1 MASISSLG
9 IGSGLDLGS
18 LVTNLVNA
26 ERAPVDARL
35 NRNETNLTTDLSG
48 VGLMRSALA
57 GFQNSLS
64 VLDNASSFSSRKA
77 TNSDTGAFSLSVSND
92 AQLGSYDIDVNNLA
106 SAQSLASKAYSGIDS
121 IIGTGSIEIS
131 FGAITGPGFTSFA
144 ANPDK
149 AIQTITVDATNNTL
163 SGLKDHINSNDFG
176 VTAAIVNDGSGYR
189 LTLQSKDSGAN
200 SAMQITVTDSGDGD
214 PLNADGLSALAYNAS
229 AQNMTQTREARN
241 ASLSINGLPISSADN
256 TLSEAIQ
263 GVTINL
269 LAETTTT
276 ARVSVS
282 DDNSQI
288 SSAVRGVVEGFNEMI
303 STLNDLSSSNTES
316 GRIGTL
322 AGDAMLRSFTS
333 QVRNILT
340 SPVAGLDGGV
350 RALAD
355 IGIRTQLDGTMQ
367 IDSARLNEAISESPL
382 DVLSIFAP
390 IGQPSDSLVGFQG
403 FTDDT
408 RTGNYAVNV
417 TTLATQG
424 LLTGNGFAA
433 PFPAAL
439 VIGAGNDDFAVTVD
453 GVSSGSI
460 ALTQGNYTSGAAL
473 ATEIQLR
480 INSAQLIRDAGKSVT
495 VTYDSAS
502 SRFLFKS
509 APYGSSSSIVFNS
522 VDTTMGTDLGLTA
535 VSGVDGVDV
544 AGSVG
549 GVNGIGEGQI
559 LTIEDGDPEGMS
571 LLVQG
576 VTTGGRGNVK
586 FVRGMTEQL
595 NALLDSYLGSDG
607 SITAREESINA
618 SLEDI
623 ADQREA
629 LELRIDSLQ
638 ARLVSQFTALDALV
652 ANFQTTGNFL
662 AQQIANLPGS
672 GTLLNN
678 DN

>member
-26 ERAPVDARL
+26 ERAPVDSRL
-35 NRNETNLTTDLSG
+35 NRRETNLTTDLSG

-57 GFQNSLS
+57 GFQNSLA

-77 TNSDTGAFSLSVSND
+77 SNSDTGAISLAVSND
-92 AQLGSYDIDVNNLA
+92 AELGSYDIDVTNLA
-106 SAQSLASKAYSGIDS
+106 TAQSLASKAYTGIDS
-121 IIGTGSIEIS
+121 VIGSGSIQIT
-131 FGAITGPGFTSFA
+131 FGTITGPGFTSFS
-144 ANPDK
+144 ANADK
-149 AIQTITVDATNNTL
+149 AIQTITVDASNNTL

-176 VTAAIVNDGSGYR
+176 VTAAIVNDGTGYR
-189 LTLQSKDSGAN
+189 LTLRSNDTGAS
-200 SAMQITVTDSGDGD
+200 SAMQITVTDSGDGI
-214 PLNADGLSALAYNAS
+214 PLDGDGLSALAYNAS
-229 AQNMTQTREARN
+229 AQNMTQTREAKN
-241 ASLSINGLPISSADN
+241 ANLSINGLPISSSDN
-256 TLSEAIQ
+256 TLTEAIE
-263 GVTINL
+263 GVTISL

-276 ARVSVS
+276 ASVNIS
-282 DDNSQI
+282 EDSSQI

-303 STLNDLSSSNTES
+303 STLNDLGRSNTES
-316 GRIGTL
+316 GQIGTL
-322 AGDAMLRSFTS
+322 AGDAMLRSFTT
-333 QVRNILT
+333 QVRSILT

-355 IGIRTQLDGTMQ
+355 IGIRTQLDGTLS
-367 IDSARLNEAISESPL
+367 IDSARLNDAINDNPL

-390 IGQPSDSLVGFQG
+390 VGQPSDSLVRFEGFS
-403 FTDDT
+403 DNT
-408 RTGNYAVNV
+408 RTGTYAVNI
-417 TTLATQG
+417 TTLASQG
-424 LLTGNGFAA
+424 LLTGNGIAA

-439 VIGAGNDDFAVTVD
+439 VIGATNDEFAISVD
-453 GVSSGSI
+453 GVSSGTI
-460 ALTQGNYTSGAAL
+460 ALTQGNYTSGLAL
-473 ATEIQLR
+473 ANEIQLQ

-495 VTYDSAS
+495 VSFDSAN
-502 SRFLFKS
+502 SRFLINS
-509 APYGSSSSIVFNS
+509 ATYGSTSSIVLDS
-522 VDTTMGTDLGLTA
+522 VDTSMGLDLGLTA

-549 GVNGIGEGQI
+549 GITGTGEGQ
-559 LTIEDGDPEGMS
+559 LLSVEDGDPDGLS

-576 VTTGGRGNVK
+576 VTTGDRGSVK
-586 FVRGMTEQL
+586 FVRGLGEQL
-595 NALLDSYLGSDG
+595 STLLDSYLGSDG
-607 SITAREESINA
+607 SITARETSINE

-623 ADQREA
+623 ADEREA
-629 LELRIDSLQ
+629 LELRIESLQ

-662 AQQIANLPGS
+662 AQQINNLPGS

>member
-26 ERAPVDARL
+26 ERAPVDSRL
-35 NRNETNLTTDLSG
+35 NRRESSLSTDLSG

-64 VLDNASSFSSRKA
+64 VLDNASNFSSRKA
-77 TNSDTGAFSLSVSND
+77 SNSDTGAISLSVSND
-92 AQLGSYDIDVNNLA
+92 AQLGSYDIDVNHLA
-106 SAQSLASKAYSGIDS
+106 SAQSLASRAYTGIDS
-121 IIGTGSIEIS
+121 VIGTGSIEIT
-131 FGAITGPGFTSFA
+131 FGSITGPGFTSFS

-149 AIQTITVDATNNTL
+149 SIQTITVDATNNTL

-176 VTAAIVNDGSGYR
+176 VTASIVNDGTGYR
-189 LTLQSKDSGAN
+189 LTLQSSDTGAS
-200 SAMQITVTDSGDGD
+200 SAMQISVTDSGDGD

-256 TLSEAIQ
+256 TLSDAIE

-276 ARVSVS
+276 ARVAVS
-282 DDNSQI
+282 EDSSQI

-303 STLNDLSSSNTES
+303 STLNDLGRSNTDS
-316 GRIGTL
+316 GEIGTL

-367 IDSARLNEAISESPL
+367 IDTARLNAAISENPL

-390 IGQPSDSLVGFQG
+390 VGQPSDSLVRFEGFSDATQ
-403 FTDDT
+403 
-408 RTGNYAVNV
+408 TGSYAVNI
-417 TTLATQG
+417 TTLATRGQ
-424 LLTGNGFAA
+424 LTGNSFAA

-439 VIGAGNDDFAVTVD
+439 VIGAGNDEFAISVD
-453 GVSSGSI
+453 GVSSGTI
-460 ALTQGNYTSGAAL
+460 ALNQGNYTSGEAL
-473 ATEIQLR
+473 AIELQLR

-495 VTYDSAS
+495 VAYDSAS
-502 SRFLFKS
+502 SRFLINS
-509 APYGSSSSIVFNS
+509 ATYGSSSSIVFNS
-522 VDTTMGTDLGLTA
+522 VDTTMGVDLGLTA
-535 VSGVDGVDV
+535 IGGVDGVDV
-544 AGSVG
+544 SGSVG
-549 GVNGIGEGQI
+549 GVNGIGEGQT
-559 LTIEDGDPEGMS
+559 LRIEDGNPDGMS

-576 VTTGGRGNVK
+576 VTTGDRGSVK
-586 FVRGMTEQL
+586 FVRGLGEQL
-595 NALLDSYLGSDG
+595 NALLDSYLGGDG

-623 ADQREA
+623 ADEREA
-629 LELRIDSLQ
+629 LELRIESLQ

-662 AQQIANLPGS
+662 AQQINNLPGS
-672 GTLLNN
+672 GTLLNR